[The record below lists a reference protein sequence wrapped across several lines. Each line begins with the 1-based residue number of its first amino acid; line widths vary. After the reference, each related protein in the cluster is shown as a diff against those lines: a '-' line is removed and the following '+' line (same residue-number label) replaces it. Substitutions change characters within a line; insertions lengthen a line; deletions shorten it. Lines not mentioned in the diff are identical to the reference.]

1 MVGGGQVEGR
11 MEWLSD
17 PATAAKFKTSPF
29 IMQACVHA
37 RTRARAHARVR
48 SYSCMGVGVR
58 GRAGVCVRVLAI
70 VRVY

>member
-37 RTRARAHARVR
+37 RVR
-48 SYSCMGVGVR
+48 SYSCMGVGVC